1 MPNRGRPRSF
11 DRDEALARAME
22 VFWAKGYADA
32 SMADLTAAM
41 GIGSPSLYAAFGS
54 KEQLFREAV
63 RLYQQSEGGALWKAV
78 EAGATARDAMEGLLL
93 ATAEANARPDR
104 PTGCLVVLSGA
115 HPDALPGGAC
125 DELSDI
131 RNHTLTALED
141 RFRQGQAAGEI
152 APDADLAAMT
162 AFYATVH
169 QGMVFRARD
178 GATPDELR
186 GTARAA
192 MLAWEGLAGRKR
204 S

>member
-1 MPNRGRPRSF
+1 VPTRGRPRNF

-32 SMADLTAAM
+32 SMTDLTQAM

-54 KEQLFREAV
+54 KEDLFREAV
-63 RLYQQSEGGALWKAV
+63 KLYQRSEGGTLWKAV
-78 EAGATARDAMEGLLL
+78 EAGATAREAVEGLLL
-93 ATAEANARPDR
+93 ATAEANGRPDR
-104 PTGCLVVLSGA
+104 PTGCLIVLSGA

-125 DELSDI
+125 GELSDI
-131 RNHTLTALED
+131 RKHALAALEA
-141 RFRQGQAAGEI
+141 RLRQGQAGGEI
-152 APDADLAAMT
+152 APDVDIAAMT

-178 GATPDELR
+178 GATADELR

-192 MLAWEGLAGRKR
+192 MLAWDGLAGLRR